1 MRVRGVLPSEL
12 GLPSELVRDLPDLV
26 IDPGVPAIDPVL
38 VVRVAV
44 LQVKVEGEVI
54 STVD

>member
-1 MRVRGVLPSEL
+1 M
-12 GLPSELVRDLPDLV
+12 RDLPDLV